1 MIDRLF
7 LATLTFCV
15 LIAGTLAIGSAML
28 GIDHRPAAQRAAA
41 APVRIVQLGHVVVT
55 AKRLA
60 PTTDV
65 AQTEPASPVTR
76 RVQ

>member
-28 GIDHRPAAQRAAA
+28 GIDHRPAVQRAAA
-41 APVRIVQLGHVVVT
+41 VPVRIVQLNRVVIT
-55 AKRLA
+55 GKRA
-60 PTTDV
+60 VPATDV
-65 AQTEPASPVTR
+65 AQTEPASPATQ

>member
-28 GIDHRPAAQRAAA
+28 GLDHRATAPKATQAA
-41 APVRIVQLGHVVVT
+41 VRIVQLEHVVVT

-60 PTTDV
+60 PATDV
-65 AQTEPASPVTR
+65 AQTEAASPTTQR
-76 RVQ
+76 AQ

>member
-28 GIDHRPAAQRAAA
+28 GADHRAAA
-41 APVRIVQLGHVVVT
+41 PKPASAPVRTVQLERVVVT
-55 AKRLA
+55 AKRAA
-60 PTTDV
+60 PVTKL
-65 AQTEPASPVTR
+65 AQTEAAAR
-76 RVQ
+76 HVQ

>member
-15 LIAGTLAIGSAML
+15 LIAGTLAIGSAMFGPNRL
-28 GIDHRPAAQRAAA
+28 SAAPKAAA
-41 APVRIVQLGHVVVT
+41 APVRIVQLERVVVT

-60 PTTDV
+60 PVTDV
-65 AQTEPASPVTR
+65 AQTETAR
-76 RVQ
+76 HVQ

>member
-15 LIAGTLAIGSAML
+15 LIGGTIAIGSAML
-28 GIDHRPAAQRAAA
+28 GLDHRAAA
-41 APVRIVQLGHVVVT
+41 PKAASAPVRTVQLERVVIT
-55 AKRLA
+55 AKRIAA
-60 PTTDV
+60 PTDV
-65 AQTEPASPVTR
+65 AQTEASPVTQ

>member
-1 MIDRLF
+1 MIDRLV

-15 LIAGTLAIGSAML
+15 LIIGTLAIGSAL
-28 GIDHRPAAQRAAA
+28 FGRDHRAAA
-41 APVRIVQLGHVVVT
+41 PKAVAVSVRIVQLDRVVVT

-60 PTTDV
+60 PVAVV
-65 AQTEPASPVTR
+65 AQTVAAA